1 MHNKTDILNTAR
13 DLFSEHGYHGTT
25 MRDLAKALDLRGA
38 SLYSHINSKEEMLWE
53 IVNRAADQ
61 FQAVAEAIPRD
72 IPVEEQLRLL
82 VKGHLEV
89 IARELPYAIVFF
101 HEWKFLA
108 PTLRD
113 QIKARRDSHEAHFR
127 RVIEEGVRQ
136 GVFHVED
143 PHLATLFVLS
153 ALNWTYQWFHLD
165 GPLTIDEL
173 ADHYI
178 TLILSALNVGR

>member
-1 MHNKTDILNTAR
+1 MHSRTDILNTAG

-38 SLYSHINSKEEMLWE
+38 SLYSHIKSKEEMLWE

-61 FQAVAEAIPRD
+61 FQAQAEAIPQD
-72 IPVEEQLRLL
+72 IPVEEQLKRL

-89 IARELPYAIVFF
+89 IANELPYAITFF
-101 HEWKFLA
+101 HEWKFLT
-108 PTLRD
+108 PELRD
-113 QIKARRDSHEAHFR
+113 QVKERRDSHEAHFR
-127 RVIEEGVRQ
+127 RVIEEGMRQ

-153 ALNWTYQWFHLD
+153 ALNGTYQWFHLD
-165 GPLTIDEL
+165 GPLSIDEV
-173 ADHYI
+173 ADRYI
-178 TLILSALNVGR
+178 TLILSALNAHR